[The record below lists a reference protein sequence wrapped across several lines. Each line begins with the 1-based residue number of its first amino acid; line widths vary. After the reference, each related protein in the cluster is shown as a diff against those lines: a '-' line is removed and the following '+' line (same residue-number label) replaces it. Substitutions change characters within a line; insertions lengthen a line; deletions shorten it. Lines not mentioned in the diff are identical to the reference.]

1 MGKFRAQGVHQT
13 GQQSPNHLKLRK
25 KTLRM
30 KELKSS
36 VGLGGKPGDGGEEVN
51 KNFKDA
57 IIGSLTSLSY
67 VSTSIV

>member
-1 MGKFRAQGVHQT
+1 M
-13 GQQSPNHLKLRK
+13 

-51 KNFKDA
+51 KDFKDA
-57 IIGSLTSLSY
+57 IVGSLTSFSY

>member
-1 MGKFRAQGVHQT
+1 MSFFVFYAF
-13 GQQSPNHLKLRK
+13 PNHLKLRM

-51 KNFKDA
+51 KDFKDT

>member
-1 MGKFRAQGVHQT
+1 M
-13 GQQSPNHLKLRK
+13 

-36 VGLGGKPGDGGEEVN
+36 VGLGGKPGDGGEEVI
-51 KNFKDA
+51 KDSKDT

>member
-1 MGKFRAQGVHQT
+1 
-13 GQQSPNHLKLRK
+13 
-25 KTLRM
+25 M

-51 KNFKDA
+51 KDFKDA
-57 IIGSLTSLSY
+57 IVGSLTSFSY